1 MSKKLLNDAS
11 TSVLEMLHALTM
23 SSVGLTRMDGFPDI
37 KVVLRSDYQQVK
49 QKQVTIISGGG
60 SGHEPAH
67 AGYVGAGMLTAA
79 VAGDI
84 FASPSSKAVLAAL
97 RAVTGPH
104 GCLVI
109 VKNYTGDRL
118 HFGAA
123 VEQAKAEGFNVEMV
137 IVGDDCAIETPSLAG
152 KRGLA
157 GTVLVHKV
165 VGAAAELGLDL
176 QQVVHLANVTAM
188 NVATVGLALTTCT
201 LPGAASAHRLA
212 DDEVELGLGIHG
224 EPGVTRTK
232 MQPADDLVD
241 AMLEK
246 IIAAVKRAPGWC
258 QGATSPTR
266 DVCLL
271 VNNLG
276 SSSSMELAVVTGRAL
291 QTLQL
296 KHGVRVVRLS
306 VGSFMTSL
314 NMAGVSL
321 TVLTGV
327 DQLLPY
333 LDAETSA
340 SGWQRLLTPCC
351 EPKLVPVPVP
361 VHDTGELIA
370 SGCEWSE
377 NEQEAVMKASTA
389 ACVAIL
395 QAEPQLTEWD
405 TAIGD
410 GDCGLT
416 LSKGA
421 NAVLDQ
427 LKHGVDHD
435 PSTFLLKLSHVFES
449 SMGGS
454 SGALYCIMAKA
465 AAGSMLRSSRQ
476 LDTAARW
483 MNAFVSGVAAVL
495 KYGRAP
501 PKSRTMNDALVPAAD
516 ILEQR
521 DPSMNALQCLE
532 SAVQAAEV
540 GAESTR
546 HMPALAGRSS
556 YLSEEVLKDVPDPGA
571 KACAAWL
578 RAVVDSLHR

>member
-1 MSKKLLNDAS
+1 
-11 TSVLEMLHALTM
+11 
-23 SSVGLTRMDGFPDI
+23 MDGFPDI
-37 KVVLRSDYQQVK
+37 KVVLRSDYQHVK
-49 QKQVTIISGGG
+49 QKQVTLVSGGG

-67 AGYVGAGMLTAA
+67 AGYVGVGMLTAA

-123 VEQAKAEGFNVEMV
+123 VEQAKAEGLKVDMV
-137 IVGDDCAIETPSLAG
+137 IVGDDCAIETPSLTG

-165 VGAAAELGLDL
+165 AGAAAELGSDL
-176 QQVVHLANVTAM
+176 QQVVDLANVTAM
-188 NVATVGLALTTCT
+188 NVATMGLALTTCT
-201 LPGAASAHRLA
+201 LPGAVTAHRLA

-224 EPGVTRTK
+224 EPGVTRAK
-232 MQPADDLVD
+232 MQPANVLVD
-241 AMLEK
+241 AMLDK
-246 IIAAVKRAPGWC
+246 IVAALKTTPGWD
-258 QGATSPTR
+258 QATTSPPR

-291 QTLQL
+291 QTLHL
-296 KHGVRVVRLS
+296 KHGVHVVR
-306 VGSFMTSL
+306 VAMGSFMTSL
-314 NMAGVSL
+314 NMAGISL

-327 DQLLPY
+327 HQLLAY

-340 SGWQRLLTPCC
+340 FGWQRLLTPCC
-351 EPKLVPVPVP
+351 KPNLVPVPVLE
-361 VHDTGELIA
+361 HGTDELSA
-370 SGCEWSE
+370 GCRWSR
-377 NEQEAVMKASTA
+377 NEKEAVIKAATA
-389 ACVAIL
+389 ACVAIINS
-395 QAEPQLTEWD
+395 EPQLTEWD
-405 TAIGD
+405 TSIGD

-416 LSKGA
+416 LSRGA

-427 LKHGVDHD
+427 LKHRVELG
-435 PSTFLLKLSHVFES
+435 PSAFLLTLSHVFES

-465 AAGSMLRSSRQ
+465 AAGSMLQSSSR
-476 LDTAARW
+476 LDPAARW
-483 MNAFVSGVAAVL
+483 MNAFVSGVGAVL

-501 PKSRTMNDALVPAAD
+501 PKSRTMNDALVPAAN

-521 DPSMNALQCLE
+521 DPSTDGFQCLE
-532 SAVQAAEV
+532 SAVQAAED
-540 GAESTR
+540 GADSTR
-546 HMPALAGRSS
+546 HMPALAGRAS
-556 YLSEEVLKDVPDPGA
+556 YLSEEVLQDVPDPGA
-571 KACAAWL
+571 KACAIWL
-578 RAVVDSLHR
+578 RAVVDSFNS